1 MEKRE
6 MGKKVKGKAGRP
18 KGRETAKYL
27 RGVQGLY
34 CQGGETA
41 LKEADEP
48 LIIEELRHFTPMCMI
63 AAKLNVSRHT
73 LINYVHSHAHLE
85 QELKD
90 RDEAMIDLTARS
102 IFDASIGKHPIG
114 ANGKP
119 SPISVP
125 AAIFLLER
133 KARDRGY
140 AQHIEIEAAAVPS
153 FTFNR
158 STSIIQPEP
167 PATDSE

>member
-1 MEKRE
+1 

-18 KGRETAKYL
+18 VGHKSAPWLRKGFGIAKNI
-27 RGVQGLY
+27 
-34 CQGGETA
+34 GETF

-48 LIIEELRHFTPMCMI
+48 LIIEELRRFTPMCMI

>member
-1 MEKRE
+1 
-6 MGKKVKGKAGRP
+6 MGKKIKGKAGRP
-18 KGRETAKYL
+18 FGSKTAKYL
-27 RGVQGLY
+27 RGVHGLY

-41 LKEADEP
+41 IKEADEP
-48 LIIEELRHFTPMCMI
+48 LIIEELRRFTPMCMI
-63 AAKLNVSRHT
+63 AAKLNVARHT
-73 LINYVHSHAHLE
+73 LINYVHSHANLE

-140 AQHIEIEAAAVPS
+140 AQHIEVEASAAPT
-153 FTFNR
+153 FIFNR
-158 STSIIQPEP
+158 ATSKIQMTP
-167 PATDSE
+167 PLENNEENE

>member
-1 MEKRE
+1 
-6 MGKKVKGKAGRP
+6 MGKKIKGKAGRP
-18 KGRETAKYL
+18 KGRQSAPWL
-27 RGVQGLY
+27 RGQAGIACKL
-34 CQGGETA
+34 GETVI
-41 LKEADEP
+41 KEADEP
-48 LIIEELRHFTPMCMI
+48 MIIDELRRFTPVCMI
-63 AAKLNVSRHT
+63 AAKLNVARHT
-73 LINYVHSHAHLE
+73 LWHYINNHPAILS
-85 QELKD
+85 ELKD

-158 STSIIQPEP
+158 STSIIQGET
-167 PATDSE
+167 PATEDGE

>member
-1 MEKRE
+1 
-6 MGKKVKGKAGRP
+6 MGKKIKGKAGRP
-18 KGRETAKYL
+18 KGRQRAPWL
-27 RGVQGLY
+27 RGSVGVY

-41 LKEADEP
+41 IKEADEP
-48 LIIEELRHFTPMCMI
+48 TIIKELRLFTPMCEI
-63 AAKLNVSRHT
+63 AKKLKVARHT
-73 LINYVHSHAHLE
+73 LINYVHAHPHLE
-85 QELKD
+85 AELKD

-158 STSIIQPEP
+158 STSIIQGET
-167 PATDSE
+167 PATEDGE

>member
-1 MEKRE
+1 

-18 KGRETAKYL
+18 LGRKTAKYL
-27 RGVQGLY
+27 RGVQGVY
-34 CQGGETA
+34 CKGGETA

-48 LIIEELRHFTPMCMI
+48 LIIEELRRFTPMCMI

-140 AQHIEIEAAAVPS
+140 AQHIEVEASTAPT
-153 FTFNR
+153 FIFNR
-158 STSIIQPEP
+158 ATSKIQMTP
-167 PATDSE
+167 PQLEDDEKTE